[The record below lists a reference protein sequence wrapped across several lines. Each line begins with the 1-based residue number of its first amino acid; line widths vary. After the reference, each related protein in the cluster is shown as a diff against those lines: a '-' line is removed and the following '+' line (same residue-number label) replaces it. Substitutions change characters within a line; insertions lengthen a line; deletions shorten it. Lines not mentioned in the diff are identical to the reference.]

1 MGVNYIKQ
9 IFQKIIAL
17 ATVIIICAAMCL
29 TVYPNPNDSCLDE
42 ESEVISQGADEN
54 GDGVCSEECD
64 DDYKDI
70 SQ

>member
-1 MGVNYIKQ
+1 MKQ
-9 IFQKIIAL
+9 IIQKIIAL
-17 ATVIIICAAMCL
+17 ATVMIICAAMCL
-29 TVYPNPNDSCLDE
+29 TVYPNSNDIYLDE
-42 ESEVISQGADEN
+42 ESEVISQGANEN

>member
-1 MGVNYIKQ
+1 MKQ
-9 IFQKIIAL
+9 IIQKIIAL
-17 ATVIIICAAMCL
+17 ATVMIICAAMCL
-29 TVYPNPNDSCLDE
+29 TVYPNPKYSCIDE

-54 GDGVCSEECD
+54 GDGVFSEECD

>member
-1 MGVNYIKQ
+1 MKQ
-9 IFQKIIAL
+9 IIQKIIAL
-17 ATVIIICAAMCL
+17 ATVMTICAAMCL